1 MTRIITNSWINW
13 CEVSEISVS
22 NLVAAALAFFP
33 STSTDPWYPW
43 SLHAVKPHFCVTAH
57 SFPFCTPVNGQK

>member
-1 MTRIITNSWINW
+1 VKTRIITNSWINW

-33 STSTDPWYPW
+33 PTSTDPWYSRDP
-43 SLHAVKPHFCVTAH
+43 
-57 SFPFCTPVNGQK
+57 SFLLGEAQFSA